1 MLEEAR
7 GLELDQRRATGRRV
21 LHQPEQLLRAATVNG
36 MRALGW
42 EAGELKEGML
52 ADFITLAQPNG
63 LWRELGPAYLV
74 YGYSGRDVTNVVVG
88 GETVVQR

>member
-1 MLEEAR
+1 MAIVGPAR
-7 GLELDQRRATGRRV
+7 VGGILSQLGRLIQTRT
-21 LHQPEQLLRAATVNG
+21 AS
-36 MRALGW
+36 
-42 EAGELKEGML
+42 L
-52 ADFITLAQPNG
+52 AWFYTPPTDTTTSSTIAKTNDFITLAQPNG